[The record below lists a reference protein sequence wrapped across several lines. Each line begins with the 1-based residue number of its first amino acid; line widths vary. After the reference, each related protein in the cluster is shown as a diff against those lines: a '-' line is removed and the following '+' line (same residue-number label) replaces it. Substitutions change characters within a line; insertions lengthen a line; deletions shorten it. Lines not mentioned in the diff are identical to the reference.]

1 MAAAG
6 VVAVF
11 FESACGLCRGPDR
24 SPFVRVSLARAHLS
38 TAKAKRGEHQV
49 ADEADQDQ

>member
-11 FESACGLCRGPDR
+11 FESACGLCRGPDKIT
-24 SPFVRVSLARAHLS
+24 VRE
-38 TAKAKRGEHQV
+38 G
-49 ADEADQDQ
+49 